1 MSGDCEFRFSTLSE
15 RTLHRAVK
23 DYLEP
28 DRQYQEVP
36 VAGFVADIFRDG
48 QLLEVQTGSVTP
60 LVKKL
65 LRLPKEYPV
74 TIVLP
79 IVREKTL
86 VTLSEEGEL
95 LSRRRSPKKSGWWEA
110 YYQLP
115 RLLPLAERPGV
126 RLRLILVDANEYRTE
141 TPSKRVGRSFCRRL
155 DRVPTAFG
163 EELDLAFPEELGALL
178 PPGLPD
184 PFTREELRKLTRLS
198 VRGMSG
204 GLSALMKLGAVRPA
218 GKDGRRTLYERVN
231 PQGVKQP

>member
-1 MSGDCEFRFSTLSE
+1 MSGIGTLSE

-23 DYLEP
+23 EYLEP
-28 DRQYQEVP
+28 DVRCQEVP
-36 VAGFVADIFRDG
+36 VAGIVADLFRDG
-48 QLLEVQTGSVTP
+48 EVIEVQTGSVTP

-65 LRLPKEYPV
+65 LGLPPMPV

-79 IVREKTL
+79 IIREKRICT
-86 VTLSEEGEL
+86 VDENGVL
-95 LSRRRSPKKSGWWEA
+95 LRCRKSPKRGTVYDC

-115 RLLPLAERPGV
+115 RLLPLLGREKLT
-126 RLRLILVDANEYRTE
+126 LRLLLLDADEYRTE
-141 TPSKRVGRSFCRRL
+141 APNARVGRRDCRRL

-163 EELDLAFPEELGALL
+163 EELELAFPTELGALL

>member
-95 LSRRRSPKKSGWWEA
+95 LSRRRSPKKGGWWEA

-126 RLRLILVDANEYRTE
+126 RLRLILVDADEYRTE
-141 TPSKRVGRSFCRRL
+141 TPSKRVGRSLCRRL
-155 DRVPTAFG
+155 DRC
-163 EELDLAFPEELGALL
+163 
-178 PPGLPD
+178 PPPLVRNWTWPSRRSLEHCFRPGCP
-184 PFTREELRKLTRLS
+184 TRLHGRNCGS
-198 VRGMSG
+198 SPGFRC
-204 GLSALMKLGAVRPA
+204 GA
-218 GKDGRRTLYERVN
+218 
-231 PQGVKQP
+231 

>member
-36 VAGFVADIFRDG
+36 VAGFVADIFRGG

-95 LSRRRSPKKSGWWEA
+95 LSRRRSPKKGGWMC
-110 YYQLP
+110 LP
-115 RLLPLAERPGV
+115 SRFRSVAVICCSPRPV
-126 RLRLILVDANEYRTE
+126 A
-141 TPSKRVGRSFCRRL
+141 RS
-155 DRVPTAFG
+155 T
-163 EELDLAFPEELGALL
+163 
-178 PPGLPD
+178 
-184 PFTREELRKLTRLS
+184 
-198 VRGMSG
+198 
-204 GLSALMKLGAVRPA
+204 RPA
-218 GKDGRRTLYERVN
+218 
-231 PQGVKQP
+231 

>member
-36 VAGFVADIFRDG
+36 VAGFVADIFRGG

-86 VTLSEEGEL
+86 VTL
-95 LSRRRSPKKSGWWEA
+95 
-110 YYQLP
+110 
-115 RLLPLAERPGV
+115 PLAERPGV
-126 RLRLILVDANEYRTE
+126 RLRLILVDAEEYRTE
-141 TPSKRVGRSFCRRL
+141 TPSKRVGRSLCRRL

-163 EELDLAFPEELGALL
+163 EELELAFPEELGALL

>member
-28 DRQYQEVP
+28 DRRYQEVP

-95 LSRRRSPKKSGWWEA
+95 LSRRRSPKKGGWWEA

-126 RLRLILVDANEYRTE
+126 RLRLIQ
-141 TPSKRVGRSFCRRL
+141 P
-155 DRVPTAFG
+155 
-163 EELDLAFPEELGALL
+163 DLEAQCK
-178 PPGLPD
+178 
-184 PFTREELRKLTRLS
+184 TS
-198 VRGMSG
+198 
-204 GLSALMKLGAVRPA
+204 
-218 GKDGRRTLYERVN
+218 
-231 PQGVKQP
+231 

>member
-95 LSRRRSPKKSGWWEA
+95 LSR
-110 YYQLP
+110 LP

-126 RLRLILVDANEYRTE
+126 RLRLILVDADEYRTE
-141 TPSKRVGRSFCRRL
+141 TPSKRVGRSLCRRL

>member
-28 DRQYQEVP
+28 DRRYQEVP

-65 LRLPKEYPV
+65 LRLPEEYPV

-95 LSRRRSPKKSGWWEA
+95 LSRRRSPKKGGWWEA

-126 RLRLILVDANEYRTE
+126 RLRLILVDADEYRTE
-141 TPSKRVGRSFCRRL
+141 TPSKRVGRSLCRRL

-163 EELDLAFPEELGALL
+163 EELDLA
-178 PPGLPD
+178 
-184 PFTREELRKLTRLS
+184 LS
-198 VRGMSG
+198 
-204 GLSALMKLGAVRPA
+204 LIHI
-218 GKDGRRTLYERVN
+218 
-231 PQGVKQP
+231 

>member
-95 LSRRRSPKKSGWWEA
+95 LSRRRSPKKGGWWEA

-126 RLRLILVDANEYRTE
+126 RLRL
-141 TPSKRVGRSFCRRL
+141 G
-155 DRVPTAFG
+155 
-163 EELDLAFPEELGALL
+163 
-178 PPGLPD
+178 
-184 PFTREELRKLTRLS
+184 
-198 VRGMSG
+198 
-204 GLSALMKLGAVRPA
+204 
-218 GKDGRRTLYERVN
+218 GRRRVSH
-231 PQGVKQP
+231 

>member
-28 DRQYQEVP
+28 DRQYQELP

-86 VTLSEEGEL
+86 VTLSEERDL
-95 LSRRRSPKKSGWWEA
+95 LSR
-110 YYQLP
+110 L
-115 RLLPLAERPGV
+115 
-126 RLRLILVDANEYRTE
+126 
-141 TPSKRVGRSFCRRL
+141 
-155 DRVPTAFG
+155 
-163 EELDLAFPEELGALL
+163 
-178 PPGLPD
+178 
-184 PFTREELRKLTRLS
+184 
-198 VRGMSG
+198 
-204 GLSALMKLGAVRPA
+204 
-218 GKDGRRTLYERVN
+218 
-231 PQGVKQP
+231 

>member
-79 IVREKTL
+79 IVRERPWSPCRKRGSCSPA
-86 VTLSEEGEL
+86 VVP
-95 LSRRRSPKKSGWWEA
+95 RRRAAGG
-110 YYQLP
+110 
-115 RLLPLAERPGV
+115 RPITSCPGC
-126 RLRLILVDANEYRTE
+126 
-141 TPSKRVGRSFCRRL
+141 CRWQ
-155 DRVPTAFG
+155 
-163 EELDLAFPEELGALL
+163 
-178 PPGLPD
+178 
-184 PFTREELRKLTRLS
+184 S
-198 VRGMSG
+198 VRVCGCG
-204 GLSALMKLGAVRPA
+204 
-218 GKDGRRTLYERVN
+218 
-231 PQGVKQP
+231 

>member
-36 VAGFVADIFRDG
+36 VAGFVADIFRGG

-95 LSRRRSPKKSGWWEA
+95 LSRRRSPKKGGWWEA

-115 RLLPLAERPGV
+115 RLLPAGRASGCAAAADPG
-126 RLRLILVDANEYRTE
+126 
-141 TPSKRVGRSFCRRL
+141 GCRRIPH
-155 DRVPTAFG
+155 RNPFQTG
-163 EELDLAFPEELGALL
+163 GALPL
-178 PPGLPD
+178 PAAGPGAH
-184 PFTREELRKLTRLS
+184 RLW
-198 VRGMSG
+198 
-204 GLSALMKLGAVRPA
+204 
-218 GKDGRRTLYERVN
+218 
-231 PQGVKQP
+231 

>member
-95 LSRRRSPKKSGWWEA
+95 LSRRRSPKKGGWWEA

-126 RLRLILVDANEYRTE
+126 RLRLILVDADEYRTE
-141 TPSKRVGRSFCRRL
+141 TPSKRVDAPSAGGWTGCPPPLVRNWTWPSRRSLEHCSR
-155 DRVPTAFG
+155 
-163 EELDLAFPEELGALL
+163 
-178 PPGLPD
+178 PD
-184 PFTREELRKLTRLS
+184 CPTRLHGRNCGS
-198 VRGMSG
+198 SPGFRC
-204 GLSALMKLGAVRPA
+204 GA
-218 GKDGRRTLYERVN
+218 
-231 PQGVKQP
+231 

>member
-28 DRQYQEVP
+28 DRWYQEIP

-48 QLLEVQTGSVTP
+48 QILEVQTGSVTP

-65 LRLPKEYPV
+65 LRLPEEYPV

-79 IVREKTL
+79 IVREKTI

-95 LSRRRSPKKSGWWEA
+95 LSRRRSPKKGNWWEA

-115 RLLPLAERPGV
+115 QLLPLAARPGA
-126 RLRLILVDANEYRTE
+126 RLRLVLLDADEYRTE
-141 TPSKRVGRSFCRRL
+141 TPSRRVGRSLCRRL
-155 DRVPTAFG
+155 DRVPTSFCG
-163 EELDLAFPEELGALL
+163 ELDLAFPSELWKLL
-178 PPGLPD
+178 PPELSG
-184 PFTREELRKLTRLS
+184 PFTREELRKVTRLS

-218 GKDGRRTLYERVN
+218 GKTGRKTLYERAEA
-231 PQGVKQP
+231 QGEEQP

>member
-36 VAGFVADIFRDG
+36 VAGFVADIFRGG

-65 LRLPKEYPV
+65 LGLPPMPV

-79 IVREKTL
+79 IIREKRICTVDENDVL
-86 VTLSEEGEL
+86 Q
-95 LSRRRSPKKSGWWEA
+95 RCRKSPKRGTVYDC

-115 RLLPLAERPGV
+115 RLLPLLGREKLT
-126 RLRLILVDANEYRTE
+126 LRLLLLDADEYRTE
-141 TPSKRVGRSFCRRL
+141 TPSKRVGRSLCRRL

>member
-86 VTLSEEGEL
+86 VTPVG
-95 LSRRRSPKKSGWWEA
+95 RGGA
-110 YYQLP
+110 ALP
-115 RLLPLAERPGV
+115 GPLLPEKER
-126 RLRLILVDANEYRTE
+126 LV
-141 TPSKRVGRSFCRRL
+141 G
-155 DRVPTAFG
+155 G
-163 EELDLAFPEELGALL
+163 LL
-178 PPGLPD
+178 PAAPAAA
-184 PFTREELRKLTRLS
+184 RWQS
-198 VRGMSG
+198 VRVCGCG
-204 GLSALMKLGAVRPA
+204 
-218 GKDGRRTLYERVN
+218 
-231 PQGVKQP
+231 

>member
-1 MSGDCEFRFSTLSE
+1 M
-15 RTLHRAVK
+15 
-23 DYLEP
+23 
-28 DRQYQEVP
+28 
-36 VAGFVADIFRDG
+36 
-48 QLLEVQTGSVTP
+48 TP

-95 LSRRRSPKKSGWWEA
+95 L
-110 YYQLP
+110 LP
-115 RLLPLAERPGV
+115 PAAPRKRAAGGRPITSCPGCCPLAERPGV
-126 RLRLILVDANEYRTE
+126 RLRLILVDADEYRTE
-141 TPSKRVGRSFCRRL
+141 TPSKRVGRSLCRRL